1 MGTIRFSAQV
11 SPYQRSAL
19 TVVDS
24 ACSRFHILH
33 LNEKRALTAEDV
45 RVQEFIAEFALRVV
59 LLAQLNKVGQP
70 LIN

>member
-11 SPYQRSAL
+11 SPYQGSAL
-19 TVVDS
+19 TALIQLVQNFIFL
-24 ACSRFHILH
+24 R

-59 LLAQLNKVGQP
+59 LLAQLNKVG
-70 LIN
+70 